1 MGNRLT
7 TGQSRADKRRQTER
21 QPKNDR
27 RKKAVERITP
37 GGHFSP

>member
-7 TGQSRADKRRQTER
+7 TGQSRADNRRQTEG
-21 QPKNDR
+21 QPTNDR
-27 RKKAVERITP
+27 RKKAVEQITP